1 MLKGTQRRMIVVRSP
16 DPRLFE
22 EAIFILRD
30 DILHMEKGSQE
41 DILRQARRAA
51 EEYTRAHCPR
61 GRLGRLSAPLLA
73 ALGAGL
79 TGVAWLLAR
88 ILGVLVA

>member
-1 MLKGTQRRMIVVRSP
+1 MLKGTQRRMIVIRSP

-30 DILHMEKGSQE
+30 DIFHTGRGSQE

-51 EEYTRAHCPR
+51 EEYTRAHCAR
-61 GRLGRLSAPLLA
+61 GRLRRLSAPLLA

-79 TGVAWLLAR
+79 TGAAWLLAR
-88 ILGVLVA
+88 FLGVLVS